1 MYGNVSS
8 CILALVLA
16 QWLFTYWLCAWSLE
30 NVLAFNL
37 QLNQPVLEVVFSAG
51 FHASPVAH

>member
-8 CILALVLA
+8 FILALVLV
-16 QWLFTYWLCAWSLE
+16 QWLFTYWLYAWSLAK
-30 NVLAFNL
+30 VLAFNL
-37 QLNQPVLEVVFSAG
+37 QLNQPVLEVLFSLG